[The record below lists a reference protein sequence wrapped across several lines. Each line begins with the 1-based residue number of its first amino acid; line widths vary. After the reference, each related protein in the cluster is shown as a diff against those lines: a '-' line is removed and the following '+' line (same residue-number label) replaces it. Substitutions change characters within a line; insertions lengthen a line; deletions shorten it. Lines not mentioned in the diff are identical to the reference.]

1 MRRTSKVK
9 IAVARLP
16 LRKATTPT
24 IVVAP
29 TAPRRVFPA
38 WIDSAERGVAIA
50 ASAATSVTP
59 RVRDGL
65 VLRVVGQKKSVHVR
79 NLSHG
84 SGAR

>member
-1 MRRTSKVK
+1 MRRSAKIKV
-9 IAVARLP
+9 AVARVLV
-16 LRKATTPT
+16 RKPAAASV
-24 IVVAP
+24 IAP

-38 WIDSAERGVAIA
+38 WIDAGERGV
-50 ASAATSVTP
+50 SAAPTIVTP

-65 VLRVVGQKKSVHVR
+65 VLRVVGQNKPAYLR

>member
-16 LRKATTPT
+16 LRKAITPT
-24 IVVAP
+24 VVLTP
-29 TAPRRVFPA
+29 TAPRRVYPA
-38 WIDSAERGVAIA
+38 WIDSAERGVAL
-50 ASAATSVTP
+50 AATAVSP

-65 VLRVVGQKKSVHVR
+65 VLRVVGQKKSTHVR
-79 NLSHG
+79 NPAHG

>member
-16 LRKATTPT
+16 LRKAATPT
-24 IVVAP
+24 IIVAP

-50 ASAATSVTP
+50 AATSVTP